1 MPKFVMVLGRKVPIK
16 MLSKQELDK
25 FIPHAEG
32 IFDTYTRS
40 IYICKSAPKHVQKY
54 YLYHEIGHA
63 LKHFVGLDQVIS
75 PEVQEIIVQSYA
87 TLIEDILSQRTKL
100 NG

>member
-1 MPKFVMVLGRKVPIK
+1 MILGRKIPIK
-16 MLSKQELDK
+16 LLEKKELDK
-25 FIPHAEG
+25 YITNAEG
-32 IFDTYTRS
+32 IWDTYTRT
-40 IYICKSAPKHVQKY
+40 IYICKTAPKAVQKY

-87 TLIEDILSQRTKL
+87 TLIEDIVSQRTKL
-100 NG
+100 